1 MAKNIDPPI
10 EEQAPAPPA
19 ERFSR
24 QGLLMIGGSIAGV
37 LIVLGLGVLL
47 GRIIYHSSPTTS
59 QTAHTAASGG
69 DGQGE
74 ASIPF
79 GTHLSLPDGAA
90 VRSMALSGS
99 QLAVHYDAPDGGGI
113 VIINLATGR
122 TVGRL
127 RTDAAGTG
135 RRWVA
140 TQTPCTQISL
150 IGRAA
155 SPIAHV
161 FFPCAPA
168 PLLYW
173 PWTPASHVGNRGSS
187 PLRGANSAIS
197 Y

>member
-10 EEQAPAPPA
+10 EEPAPAPPVQW
-19 ERFSR
+19 FSR
-24 QGLLMIGGSIAGV
+24 QRLLMIGGSVAGV

-59 QTAHTAASGG
+59 QTAASGG
-69 DGQGE
+69 DGQGD

-79 GTHLSLPDGAA
+79 GTHLSLPEGAA

-127 RTDAAGTG
+127 RTDATG
-135 RRWVA
+135 
-140 TQTPCTQISL
+140 S
-150 IGRAA
+150 GR
-155 SPIAHV
+155 
-161 FFPCAPA
+161 
-168 PLLYW
+168 
-173 PWTPASHVGNRGSS
+173 
-187 PLRGANSAIS
+187 
-197 Y
+197 